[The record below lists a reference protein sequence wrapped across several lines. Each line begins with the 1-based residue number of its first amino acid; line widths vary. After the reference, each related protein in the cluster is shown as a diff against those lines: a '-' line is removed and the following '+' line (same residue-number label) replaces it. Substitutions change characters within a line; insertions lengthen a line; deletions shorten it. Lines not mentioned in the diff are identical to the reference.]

1 MPQQSE
7 PARRTNIHVWRAG
20 YRAYV
25 DGRPFAEAPA
35 PPERND
41 WLSGYVR
48 ARTDRA
54 RAQAQGEA
62 RSAGEGMA
70 DGEQQQ

>member
-7 PARRTNIHVWRAG
+7 PGRKMDIHLWRAG

-25 DGRPFAEAPA
+25 DGRPFTDAPS
-35 PPERND
+35 PPERDD
-41 WLSGYVR
+41 WISGYVR

-54 RAQAQGEA
+54 RVQAQGGEHE
-62 RSAGEGMA
+62 AGEGVA
-70 DGEQQQ
+70 GEERQP

>member
-1 MPQQSE
+1 MPQRSSNNVH
-7 PARRTNIHVWRAG
+7 TWRAG

-25 DGRPFAEAPA
+25 DGKPFTQAPA
-35 PPERND
+35 DDPERAI

-54 RAQAQGEA
+54 KANDNAVKE
-62 RSAGEGMA
+62 
-70 DGEQQQ
+70 DDK

>member
-1 MPQQSE
+1 MPQQSS
-7 PARRTNIHVWRAG
+7 NDIHTWRAG

-25 DGRPFAEAPA
+25 DGQPFTQAPTEE
-35 PPERND
+35 PDRST

-54 RAQAQGEA
+54 KANDNAVKE
-62 RSAGEGMA
+62 
-70 DGEQQQ
+70 DGK